1 MPDVRWPREWEADT
15 ISTLPCVR
23 SRACRSFAL
32 VQVAVPSDESGPDI
46 DGLIAR
52 LGTDPAEVER
62 LQSRLREARKVAVEI
77 NTRAKRLYSRYGR
90 RYPPDELIDMA
101 KRINYLLVTLAERG
115 GDVGTDASAP

>member
-1 MPDVRWPREWEADT
+1 
-15 ISTLPCVR
+15 
-23 SRACRSFAL
+23 
-32 VQVAVPSDESGPDI
+32 VQVAVPADESGPDI

-52 LGTDPAEVER
+52 LQLDPAQVADLRAETER